1 MLNFLKI
8 FAAAATVATG
18 LYSLLAPL
26 KVRGFTG
33 LELPG
38 GRGVTEVRAI
48 LGGFFIALGAV
59 PVIFASNDMF
69 LMLGIAYLV
78 VAAVRSVSMFIDKSL
93 VQSNYISIATEVF
106 LGIILVL

>member
-1 MLNFLKI
+1 MIKI
-8 FAAAATVATG
+8 LQILAAAATVATG
-18 LYSLLAPL
+18 LYSLLAPM

-48 LGGFFIALGAV
+48 LGGFFIALGAA
-59 PVIFASNDMF
+59 PIIFGSPDMY

-78 VAAVRSVSMFIDKSL
+78 VAAVRFASMFIDKSL
-93 VQSNYISIATEVF
+93 VQSNYISVATEVL

>member
-1 MLNFLKI
+1 MLKILQI

-18 LYSLLAPL
+18 LYSLMAPM

-48 LGGFFIALGAV
+48 LGGFFIALGAA
-59 PVIFASNDMF
+59 PIIFGSPDMF
-69 LMLGIAYLV
+69 LMLGIACLV
-78 VAAVRSVSMFIDKSL
+78 VAAVRFVSMFIDKSL
-93 VQSNYISIATEVF
+93 VQSNYISVATEVI
-106 LGIILVL
+106 LGIILVF

>member
-1 MLNFLKI
+1 MLSILQI
-8 FAAAATVATG
+8 FAAVATVATG

-48 LGGFFIALGAV
+48 LGGFFIALGAA
-59 PVIFASNDMF
+59 PIIFGSPDMY

-78 VAAVRSVSMFIDKSL
+78 VAAVRFVSMFVDKSL
-93 VQSNYISIATEVF
+93 VQSNYISVVTEVV

>member
-1 MLNFLKI
+1 MIKI
-8 FAAAATVATG
+8 LQILAAAATVATG
-18 LYSLLAPL
+18 LYSLLAPM
-26 KVRGFTG
+26 KVRSFTG

-48 LGGFFIALGAV
+48 LGGFFIALGAA
-59 PVIFASNDMF
+59 PIIFGSPDMY

-78 VAAVRSVSMFIDKSL
+78 VAAVRFASMFIDKSL
-93 VQSNYISIATEVF
+93 VQSNYISVATEVL

>member
-1 MLNFLKI
+1 MLSILQI
-8 FAAAATVATG
+8 FAAVATVATG

-48 LGGFFIALGAV
+48 LGGFFIALGAA
-59 PVIFASNDMF
+59 PIIFGSPGMY

-78 VAAVRSVSMFIDKSL
+78 VAAVRFVSMFVDKSL
-93 VQSNYISIATEVF
+93 VQSNYISVVTEVV

>member
-1 MLNFLKI
+1 MIKI
-8 FAAAATVATG
+8 LQILAAAATMATG
-18 LYSLLAPL
+18 LYSLLAPM

-59 PVIFASNDMF
+59 PIIFGSPDMY

-78 VAAVRSVSMFIDKSL
+78 VAAVRFASMFIDKSL
-93 VQSNYISIATEVF
+93 VQSNYISVATEVL

>member
-1 MLNFLKI
+1 MIKI
-8 FAAAATVATG
+8 LQILAAAATVATG
-18 LYSLLAPL
+18 LYSLLAPM

-48 LGGFFIALGAV
+48 LGGFFIALGAA
-59 PVIFASNDMF
+59 PIIFGSPDMF

-78 VAAVRSVSMFIDKSL
+78 VAAVRFASMFIDKSL
-93 VQSNYISIATEVF
+93 VQSNYISVATEVL